1 MGGEVYLRIGGKN
14 EDLKGEIK
22 VRQAY
27 QPIKQ
32 RELKAGGRARV
43 VGRTSPHCFR
53 EGGIVEVKGYDRVY
67 GGREEG

>member
-1 MGGEVYLRIGGKN
+1 M
-14 EDLKGEIK
+14 
-22 VRQAY
+22 RQAY

-67 GGREEG
+67 GAWICWNGRLEQVVGSEDLQPLRGEG